1 MRILLFSENTLFKY
15 NVSTILSPIVGMLVV
30 NLHQLYHGMAIA
42 VSVYNETKIQ
52 FTGKKNLSIPTRN
65 LYQVMDLGVLA
76 RDLYCESCGIT
87 SRQIA
92 GSS

>member
-30 NLHQLYHGMAIA
+30 NLHQLYHAMAIT

-92 GSS
+92 GS